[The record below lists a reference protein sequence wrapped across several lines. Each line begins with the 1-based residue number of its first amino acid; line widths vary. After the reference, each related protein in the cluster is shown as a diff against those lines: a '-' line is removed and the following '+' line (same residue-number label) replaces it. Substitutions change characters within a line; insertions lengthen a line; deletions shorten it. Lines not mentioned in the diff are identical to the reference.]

1 MPVVGFF
8 DPDPPEP
15 GLDPGGRQVLPAD
28 QGLRAGGGQ
37 VVGDLGVVVQH
48 GGVQRGEL
56 AHGFAAVV
64 ALFKWSKM
72 PTLR

>member
-1 MPVVGFF
+1 MPVVGIF

-37 VVGDLGVVVQH
+37 VVGDLGVVVQDS
-48 GGVQRGEL
+48 GV
-56 AHGFAAVV
+56 
-64 ALFKWSKM
+64 
-72 PTLR
+72 